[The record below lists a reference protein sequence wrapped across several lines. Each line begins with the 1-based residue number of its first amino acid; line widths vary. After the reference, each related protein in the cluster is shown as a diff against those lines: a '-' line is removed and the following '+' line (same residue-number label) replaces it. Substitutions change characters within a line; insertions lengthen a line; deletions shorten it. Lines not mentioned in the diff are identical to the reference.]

1 MKWPTVVID
10 NFFNNF
16 EAVKKL
22 SEEVEYFSS
31 ESGTWPGKRSK
42 LLHQIN
48 YPFFQMTCVKLIEAL
63 YPMNVQNIQFTAR
76 MQFQKIPF
84 EGTGVI
90 HQDDD
95 EISSII
101 FISGNNAG
109 GTSLYEPKTY
119 PYDQDS
125 YVAQKCDTFKNPSKL
140 KLKNLQKTINKHNEQ
155 FNLKTKFVF
164 KPNTVLLFDCQEH
177 HKADSFG
184 GERITLVTF
193 FQSLNTK
200 DGTPL
205 KSHVSECKKQG

>member
-1 MKWPTVVID
+1 MKWPTIVID

-22 SEEVEYFSS
+22 SEEVEYFPS
-31 ESGTWPGKRSK
+31 ENGAWPGKRSK

-48 YPFFQMTCVKLIEAL
+48 YPFFQMTCTKLIQAL
-63 YPMNVQNIQFTAR
+63 YPMNVQNIQYTAG
-76 MQFQKIPF
+76 MQFQKVSF

-90 HQDDD
+90 HQDDN

-101 FISGNNAG
+101 FISGNNTG

-125 YVAQKCDTFKNPSKL
+125 YVPQKWDTYKNPSKL
-140 KLKNLQKTINKHNEQ
+140 KLKNFEKTVNKHNEQ
-155 FNLKTKFVF
+155 YNLKSKFVF
-164 KPNTVLLFDCQEH
+164 KPNTALLFDCQEH
-177 HKADSFG
+177 HKAESFR
-184 GERITLVTF
+184 GERVTLVTF

-200 DGTPL
+200 DGTSL
-205 KSHVSECKKQG
+205 KSHISECKKHG